1 MRLLGLSLSQ
11 TAARQE
17 TLSPWPAR
25 GRARPR
31 RRNRTQT
38 PSAEL
43 VEMIRSNPARRRPH
57 SPRPRFARRRA
68 GLQPGARALGR
79 ELPDHRTDLVHHAG
93 VVSELT
99 CTGQG
104 QHVLRDACS
113 LSCADYGSKRA
124 ARTTMKT
131 VGVSP
136 SIRRSLTGQSP
147 TRTSLS
153 TATESDPLGAPD
165 STPGP
170 YSHDATGFDSARSR
184 TQINPFGTALA
195 ASRHTRSRHSDGYR
209 TSVSSRPSQCVTVT
223 AVTGIP

>member
-99 CTGQG
+99 RTGQG

-153 TATESDPLGAPD
+153 TATESDPLGHLIPRRVRIHTTPQD
-165 STPGP
+165 STARVAAHR
-170 YSHDATGFDSARSR
+170 STRSARPW
-184 TQINPFGTALA
+184 Q
-195 ASRHTRSRHSDGYR
+195 
-209 TSVSSRPSQCVTVT
+209 RP
-223 AVTGIP
+223 GIPGVDIATDIVRRYLPVPHNA